1 MSELKTILSQTKENL
16 SATESLNLTM
26 TTTTSPEMTGGQMKA
41 FEPIRHFANMPALPM
56 LNLFFAKPAQPT
68 FYTKALLTFYK
79 PSDQIPTTS
88 IAEGGC
94 PVEVDFEKFDIAIPI
109 SSNSVVKTFTDEA
122 INNLTSEF
130 SLRKIANPEAENS
143 VLNLADMT
151 TTTALLRSM
160 ESLMITGTIPTTG
173 ALAGR
178 GILGLIPT
186 MVKVNGAIPAVGTT
200 STNGTN
206 NGRYNTNAYS
216 TSQLDQAI
224 QDLMYSKVSLE
235 EHGVTHSVIL
245 IPMGTWQTFSMS
257 YSIANQMT
265 PDTFKQIITNAEQ
278 NINAAR
284 GSRGSIYGDA
294 HKRHYLDDSTDVVEV
309 KMPAGYMI
317 LYPDMISGEYGF
329 QEHALTTPEKGL
341 PNGNTIRP
349 FIYASNDRILA
360 QVGLNTET
368 YQQYASNTFGQNN
381 ICNGIAFGREWK
393 GRFVFSNVA
402 FAKLYISVASLTPA
416 SYSVAS
422 TVTNGAVIDLAA

>member
-16 SATESLNLTM
+16 SAIESLNLAM

-88 IAEGGC
+88 IVEGGC
-94 PVEVDFEKFDIAIPI
+94 PVSVDFEKFDVAIPI
-109 SSNSVVKTFTDEA
+109 SSNAVSESFTDEA
-122 INNLTSEF
+122 LNNLISEF
-130 SLRKIANPEAENS
+130 SLRKIANPDAENN
-143 VLNLADMT
+143 VLSIADLT

-160 ESLMITGTIPTTG
+160 ESLLITGTIPTSG

-186 MVKVNGAIPAVGTT
+186 MVKINGAIPAL
-200 STNGTN
+200 GTN
-206 NGRYNTNAYS
+206 NGRYNTNEYS

-235 EHGVTHSVIL
+235 EYGVTHSVIL

-329 QEHALTTPEKGL
+329 QEHSLTTPEKGL

-360 QVGLNTET
+360 QVGLDSET
-368 YQQYASNTFGQNN
+368 YRQYSSNTFGQGDL
-381 ICNGIAFGREWK
+381 CNGIVFGREWK
-393 GRFVFSNVA
+393 GRFVFTNVA
-402 FAKLYISVASLTPA
+402 FAKLYTSVASLTPPT
-416 SYSVAS
+416 YSVAS